1 MVDRRHRARK
11 KSTLDMG
18 GKLPAKSG
26 TLRLFFLLAVMVLVN
41 LYVFVWRDGTS
52 IGDIRKKAQDAEIG
66 QVGLAGGASGA
77 KAPADDGAKT

>member
-18 GKLPAKSG
+18 AKAPARSG
-26 TLRLFFLLAVMVLVN
+26 SLRLFVLLAIMVLVN

-52 IGDIRKKAQDAEIG
+52 IGDIRKKAKRIVQARRRFGRDHEQRWRG
-66 QVGLAGGASGA
+66 R
-77 KAPADDGAKT
+77 